1 MENYARFR
9 EVSGYRRFDCTYI
22 RFNLFT
28 GLVTIPR
35 SEKKVL
41 DTMMHKSV
49 EEEYAESLKHY
60 WSSLWEKQRSQV
72 VEDRNKREQT
82 HQKHLADIR
91 SCYERE
97 ENMSRSS
104 REREER
110 KRLIEK
116 ERRIKETEDRHRTAM
131 ERKARQKEQEREASR
146 NSRSVKKR
154 LQEHRLRVSQL
165 RQEENQ
171 SKLDRSVSESALR
184 SEDNKQCSVLEQRR
198 RAGYRNVVWEA
209 RSKLAQLHTQTAADR
224 QRELDKSAIEDK
236 MGAAEIRQLL
246 QGDAT
251 SKARKERECL
261 KSFQQQLSLRQQ
273 EADKEE
279 WLRGQE
285 DRRREREGVA
295 EVKLR
300 VGHLSRARSA
310 SEKRRHRAE
319 SHQDR
324 MALVREDEWEWRR
337 SVAEELEGKEK
348 RASLRAKQRS
358 LEARECKQIADM
370 TESLRDTIK
379 EQSGKK
385 GFNELVKSTE
395 QFHSLGYGP
404 RGYQRN
410 LSYSH
415 LIS

>member
-1 MENYARFR
+1 MRQNISTY
-9 EVSGYRRFDCTYI
+9 YYI
-22 RFNLFT
+22 RSIL

-41 DTMMHKSV
+41 DKMMHKSV

-60 WSSLWEKQRSQV
+60 WSSLWEKQRAQV
-72 VEDRNKREQT
+72 VADRNKREQT
-82 HQKHLADIR
+82 HQKQLADIQA
-91 SCYERE
+91 CYERE

-110 KRLIEK
+110 RRLIEK
-116 ERRIKETEDRHRTAM
+116 ERRIKEMEDRYRGAM
-131 ERKARQKEQEREASR
+131 ERKAKHKEQEREASR
-146 NSRSVKKR
+146 NTRSVKKR

-165 RQEENQ
+165 RGEEQ
-171 SKLDRSVSESALR
+171 QRILDRCVSESAVR
-184 SEDNKQCSVLEQRR
+184 SGDNRQDSVLEQKR

-209 RSKLAQLHTQTAADR
+209 RSKLAHMHTQTAAER
-224 QRELDKSAIEDK
+224 ARELNRSALEDK

-246 QGDAT
+246 QRDAT
-251 SKARKERECL
+251 SSASRGRKEKECL

-273 EADKEE
+273 EANKEE

-324 MALVREDEWEWRR
+324 MTLLRENEWEWRR
-337 SVAEELEGKEK
+337 SVAEELEEKEK

-358 LEARECKQIADM
+358 LEARESKQMADM

-385 GFNELVKSTE
+385 GFNEMVKSTE
-395 QFHSLGYGP
+395 QFRRLGYGP
-404 RGYQRN
+404 RGSQKN
-410 LSYSH
+410 ISYSYI
-415 LIS
+415 IS

>member
-1 MENYARFR
+1 MMSQQQNVFNC
-9 EVSGYRRFDCTYI
+9 SI
-22 RFNLFT
+22 IFNLFT

-116 ERRIKETEDRHRTAM
+116 ERQIKEMQDRHRTAM

-146 NSRSVKKR
+146 NTRSVKKR

-171 SKLDRSVSESALR
+171 SKLDKCVSESALR
-184 SEDNKQCSVLEQRR
+184 SEDSKQDSLSEQKR

-209 RSKLAQLHTQTAADR
+209 RSKLAHLHTQTAADR
-224 QRELDKSAIEDK
+224 QRELNRSAIEDK
-236 MGAAEIRQLL
+236 MGAAEIRQLI
-246 QGDAT
+246 QRDVT
-251 SKARKERECL
+251 SSAIRGRKERECL
-261 KSFQQQLSLRQQ
+261 KSFQQQLSLKQQ

-295 EVKLR
+295 EVKSR

-310 SEKRRHRAE
+310 SEKRIHRAE

-324 MALVREDEWEWRR
+324 MALVRGNEWEWRR
-337 SVAEELEGKEK
+337 SVAEELEEKEQ
-348 RASLRAKQRS
+348 RANLRAKQRS
-358 LEARECKQIADM
+358 LEARESKQIADM

-379 EQSGKK
+379 EHSGKK
-385 GFNELVKSTE
+385 GFNELVRSTQ
-395 QFHSLGYGP
+395 QFHKLGYGP
-404 RGYQRN
+404 RGYQKN